1 MNLKVIKSQSELD
14 KVEIRTF
21 SEAIRAKCYDS
32 CGYDTSEVRKCQ
44 SFSCPLWLFRNGKR
58 FNGNRVEE
66 VRRTKEEFH
75 KSLNSPKI
83 IE

>member
-1 MNLKVIKSQSELD
+1 MNLKAIKSQSELD

-21 SEAIRAKCYDS
+21 REAIRAKC
-32 CGYDTSEVRKCQ
+32 YDTSEVRKCQ
-44 SFSCPLWLFRNGKR
+44 SFSCPLWVFRNGKR
-58 FNGNRVEE
+58 FKGNRVEE
-66 VRRTKEEFH
+66 VKRVKEEFH